1 MTTRTSLQVPTAP
14 CCRRNRAPGLRD
26 TTGLSGELSVGDLVE
41 VGEAPLAVAKA
52 GWAPASGGLT
62 EARTSEHGTR
72 PLPEGRHPFDAAGD
86 AASPC
91 ADEGG
96 S

>member
-1 MTTRTSLQVPTAP
+1 MTRNPARAQEPIAARQVRNTAEP
-14 CCRRNRAPGLRD
+14 
-26 TTGLSGELSVGDLVE
+26 SGELSVGDVVT

-52 GWAPASGGLT
+52 GWALVSGDLT
-62 EARTSEHGTR
+62 EVRTSEHGTR
-72 PLPEGRHPFDAAGD
+72 PLPERSRPFDVAGD
-86 AASPC
+86 TAGPC